1 MRLLIDG
8 HNLIGSNVFSDIRLR
23 DEDDEA
29 KLVMRLKVWQSRL
42 YKDRGGS
49 MTVIFDRGI
58 PGGLDVKMG
67 GSGVEVVFAANPAQA
82 DDLIRRRLQK
92 ANKSLV
98 LVTNDEALLRD
109 AATYGVT
116 TWRGAEFIERMML
129 KIPDLPE
136 AGTEVNV
143 QVSKTEVDEWLA
155 LFRAQHEAKKALKPR
170 PSPNGL
176 KPQAKSAEITAKSVQ
191 PPTVKPLVNP
201 PEKPSEKPPVKPP
214 AKNQDDAPR
223 NGNLNQRN
231 ESNRKRGGKKR

>member
-42 YKDRGGS
+42 YKERGGS

-58 PGGLDVKMG
+58 PGGIDVKMG

-82 DDLIRRRLQK
+82 DDLIRRRLQR

-109 AATYGVT
+109 AAVYGVT
-116 TWRGAEFIERMML
+116 TWRGVEFIERMKL
-129 KIPDLPE
+129 KSPDLPE
-136 AGTEVNV
+136 AGTEVDV
-143 QVSKTEVDEWLA
+143 QVSKAEVDEWLA
-155 LFRAQHEAKKALKPR
+155 LFRAHREAKKALKQR
-170 PSPNGL
+170 PLPDGA
-176 KPQAKSAEITAKSVQ
+176 KPQARPAAPAAKPVELPKVKPMEKPTAK
-191 PPTVKPLVNP
+191 P
-201 PEKPSEKPPVKPP
+201 PEKKR
-214 AKNQDDAPR
+214 DDAGR
-223 NGNLNQRN
+223 NGNLNQRD